1 MFDIKKMMDAIKD
14 ASQMQQQI
22 QEELKNEVVEG
33 SAGGGMVTAKMNGHF
48 ELMDIHIEAS
58 VYQMNDPAFLQDMVK
73 AAVNDASKKARELL
87 AEKMKSL
94 SGRLGLPGG
103 MPFGS

>member
-14 ASQMQQQI
+14 ASQMQQKV
-22 QEELKNEVVEG
+22 QEELRNEVVFG
-33 SAGGGMVTAKMNGHF
+33 SSGGGMVTTKMNGHF
-48 ELMDIHIEAS
+48 ELLELTIEPS

-73 AAVNDASKKARELL
+73 AAVNDTTKKTQEMV

-94 SGRLGLPGG
+94 TARLGLPLGT
-103 MPFGS
+103 

>member
-14 ASQMQQQI
+14 ASQMQQKV
-22 QEELKNEVVEG
+22 QEELRNEVVMG
-33 SAGGGMVTAKMNGHF
+33 SSGGGMVTTKMNGHF
-48 ELMDIHIEAS
+48 ELLELNIEPS

-73 AAVNDASKKARELL
+73 AAVNDASKRAQELL

-94 SGRLGLPGG
+94 STSLGLPLGT
-103 MPFGS
+103 